1 LGCGC
6 PRPGRVTTMTE
17 PIRIVLADD
26 HPLIRS
32 GLRTRLE
39 AEADFVVVGEAADGN
54 DVQQVCRDREFD
66 VLVLDLH
73 MPGPPATATVRF
85 VREHQARV
93 RVLVLTAYD
102 DDAYVR
108 AMLAAGVAG
117 YVLKDEAP
125 DSLVQAVRS
134 VAHGGTSFSQSVV
147 AVLTHST
154 RTATAGPVLSERE
167 QELLDLLS
175 RGWDNARLAQ
185 ELRLGEQTVRN
196 YLSRLY
202 SKLGVRTR
210 SEAIVWA
217 RDRRKPS

>member
-1 LGCGC
+1 
-6 PRPGRVTTMTE
+6 MTE
-17 PIRIVLADD
+17 QIRIVLADD

-32 GLRTRLE
+32 GLRARLE
-39 AEADFVVVGEAADGN
+39 AEPDFVVVGEAADGN
-54 DVQQVCRDREFD
+54 EVQHVCRDREFD

-73 MPGPPATATVRF
+73 MPGPPATATVRL
-85 VREHQARV
+85 VREYHPGV

-108 AMLAAGVAG
+108 GMLAAGVAG

-125 DSLVQAVRS
+125 DALVQAVRL
-134 VAHGGTSFSQSVV
+134 VARGGTSFSQSVV
-147 AVLTHST
+147 GVLTHST
-154 RTATAGPVLSERE
+154 RTAEAASPTLSERE
-167 QELLDLLS
+167 QELLDLLT

-217 RDRRKPS
+217 RDRRKPG

>member
-1 LGCGC
+1 
-6 PRPGRVTTMTE
+6 MTN
-17 PIRIVLADD
+17 PVRIVLADD

-32 GLRTRLE
+32 GLRARLE
-39 AEADFVVVGEAADGN
+39 AEPDIVVVGEAADG
-54 DVQQVCRDREFD
+54 DEAQQRCRDQPVD

-73 MPGPPATATVRF
+73 MPGPRATTTVGF
-85 VREHQARV
+85 VRENCPDT

-108 AMLAAGVAG
+108 GLVAAGVAG
-117 YVLKDEAP
+117 YLLKDEVP
-125 DSLVQAVRS
+125 DALVQAVRT
-134 VAHGGTSFSQSVV
+134 VAHGGTAFSRSVV
-147 AVLTHST
+147 AVLSHSARQASPT
-154 RTATAGPVLSERE
+154 DPVLSDRER
-167 QELLDLLS
+167 ELLDLLS

-217 RDRRKPS
+217 RDRRDSA

>member
-1 LGCGC
+1 
-6 PRPGRVTTMTE
+6 MTE

-32 GLRTRLE
+32 GLRARLE
-39 AEADFVVVGEAADGN
+39 AEPDLVVAGEAADG
-54 DVQQVCRDREFD
+54 DEAQLLCQGGEID

-73 MPGPPATATVRF
+73 MPGPPAQATVLF
-85 VREHQARV
+85 VREHCPGV

-108 AMLAAGVAG
+108 GLVAAGVAG

-125 DSLVQAVRS
+125 DALVQAVRT
-134 VAHGGTSFSQSVV
+134 VAHGGTSFSQSVM
-147 AVLTHST
+147 AVLTHSV
-154 RTATAGPVLSERE
+154 RAGEPDQPALSERE
-167 QELLDLLS
+167 RELLDLLT

-185 ELRLGEQTVRN
+185 ELGLGEQTVRN

-202 SKLGVRTR
+202 TKLGVRTR

-217 RDRRKPS
+217 RDRGGLG

>member
-1 LGCGC
+1 
-6 PRPGRVTTMTE
+6 MTE

-32 GLRTRLE
+32 GLCSRLV
-39 AEADFVVVGEAADGN
+39 AEPDIVVVGEAADG
-54 DVQQVCRDREFD
+54 DEAQQWCRSHRVD

-73 MPGPPATATVRF
+73 MPGPRASNTVAF
-85 VREHQARV
+85 VREHSPET

-108 AMLAAGVAG
+108 GLVGAGVAG
-117 YVLKDEAP
+117 YLLKDEAP
-125 DSLVQAVRS
+125 DTLVQAVRT
-134 VAHGGTSFSQSVV
+134 VARGGTAFSRSVL
-147 AVLTHST
+147 AVLTHSV
-154 RTATAGPVLSERE
+154 RQNSPSDPPLSERE
-167 QELLDLLS
+167 RQLLDLLS

-217 RDRRKPS
+217 RDRRSPN